1 MTHTQTKRRKSQRSS
16 RQSKGEHI
24 QKTVKQVARIDR
36 QNEEGKGR
44 SEWLS
49 DHITAFSGSMLYVV
63 LHIIWF
69 TIWLV
74 ANVTWLDF
82 DPYPFVFLTMVV
94 SLEAIFLST
103 FVLISQ
109 NRQAKL
115 ADQRTQLDLEVNM
128 VAEDELTKLLRM
140 VADIREH
147 LGIAEGQDKELDE
160 MLESTDVER
169 IAEASDREQEKAIKN
184 GGGRRKSK

>member
-1 MTHTQTKRRKSQRSS
+1 MSGKRVNRSRTQRRSAAE
-16 RQSKGEHI
+16 GEHI
-24 QKTVKQVARIDR
+24 QKTVKQVARME
-36 QNEEGKGR
+36 QENEKAKGW

-69 TIWLV
+69 TVWIV
-74 ANVTWLDF
+74 ANVLWLDF

-115 ADQRTQLDLEVNM
+115 ADKRTQLDLQVNM
-128 VAEDELTKLLRM
+128 VTEDELTKLMGM

-147 LGIAEGQDKELDE
+147 LGIAERRDKELDE

-169 IAEASDREQEKAIKN
+169 IAKASDKEQEKVSNKN
-184 GGGRRKSK
+184 GMAKGK